1 MIDIQNPNI
10 SLAKYVIKVG
20 DTEPSIVF
28 VIHNGNAKSIPM
40 DENNL
45 DYQTILQMVEDGDL
59 TIQEADANE

>member
-45 DYQTILQMVEDGDL
+45 DYQTILRQVADGTL
-59 TIQEADANE
+59 TIADAD